1 MAVRADDSGE
11 QSRRDGQPEPR
22 QVHRAYPH
30 AVTLADGRQV
40 RLRLMR
46 PGTDVYRLHA
56 FASSLPK
63 DDLQFLRVDIT
74 RLMVVVHWA
83 QNIKAGL
90 TVTVLAEADDAVVGY
105 ASVHN
110 DQVSWQRHL
119 GELRIQVGPA
129 YRGCGLGGLLGKE
142 IFAIAA
148 ELGVEKI
155 VAQMTADQRQ
165 AIALVE
171 RHGFAREAILHDF
184 VVGRDGRKNDLVV
197 MTRNIAPA
205 QSRTH

>member
-1 MAVRADDSGE
+1 MSEV
-11 QSRRDGQPEPR
+11 QSEPR
-22 QVHRAYPH
+22 QIHRSYPQT
-30 AVTLADGRQV
+30 ASLSDGRQV
-40 RLRLMR
+40 RLRLMA

-74 RLMVVVHWA
+74 RLMVVIHWA

-90 TVTVLAEADDAVVGY
+90 TVTVLAEENGEVVGY

-142 IFAIAA
+142 IFGIASD
-148 ELGVEKI
+148 LGIEKI

-171 RHGFAREAILHDF
+171 RHGFTHEAVLHDF
-184 VVGRDGRKNDLVV
+184 VIGRDGRTNDLVV
-197 MTRNIAPA
+197 MTCNVAKA
-205 QSRTH
+205 ASAH

>member
-1 MAVRADDSGE
+1 MSE
-11 QSRRDGQPEPR
+11 LQPDLR
-22 QVHRAYPH
+22 QVHRSYPH
-30 AVTLADGRQV
+30 TVTLSDGRQV
-40 RLRLMR
+40 QLRLMT

-56 FASSLPK
+56 FATALPK

-74 RLMVVVHWA
+74 RLIVVIHWA

-90 TVTVLAEADDAVVGY
+90 TVTVLAEEDGDVVGY

-119 GELRIQVGPA
+119 GEFRIQVGQA

-142 IFAIAA
+142 IFAIASD
-148 ELGVEKI
+148 LGIEKI

-171 RHGFAREAILHDF
+171 RHGFEREAVLHDF
-184 VVGRDGRKNDLVV
+184 VIGRDGRKNDLVV
-197 MTRNIAPA
+197 MTRNVAKA
-205 QSRTH
+205 GSAR

>member
-1 MAVRADDSGE
+1 MSEVQSE
-11 QSRRDGQPEPR
+11 SRR
-22 QVHRAYPH
+22 VHRSYPQT
-30 AVTLADGRQV
+30 VSLSDGRQV
-40 RLRLMR
+40 RLRLMT
-46 PGTDVYRLHA
+46 PGVDVYRLHA

-74 RLMVVVHWA
+74 RLMAVVHWA

-90 TVTVLAEADDAVVGY
+90 TVTVLAEDNDGQVIGY

-129 YRGCGLGGLLGKE
+129 YRSCGLGGLLGKE
-142 IFAIAA
+142 IFAIAPD
-148 ELGVEKI
+148 LGIERL
-155 VAQMTADQRQ
+155 VAQMRADQRQ

-171 RHGFAREAILHDF
+171 RHGFQHEAVLHDF
-184 VVGRDGRKNDLVV
+184 VIGPDGRKNDLVV
-197 MTRNIAPA
+197 MVRNVA
-205 QSRTH
+205 QVGSGVQ

>member
-1 MAVRADDSGE
+1 MDSARGATVSE
-11 QSRRDGQPEPR
+11 VKSAPR
-22 QVHRAYPH
+22 QVHRSYPQT
-30 AVTLADGRQV
+30 VTLSDGRQV
-40 RLRLMR
+40 RLRLMV

-56 FASSLPK
+56 FATSLPK

-74 RLMVVVHWA
+74 RLMVVIHWA

-90 TVTVLAEADDAVVGY
+90 SVAVLAEDNGEVVGY

-119 GELRIQVGPA
+119 GELRIQVGQA

-142 IFAIAA
+142 IFAIASD
-148 ELGVEKI
+148 LGIEKI

-171 RHGFAREAILHDF
+171 RHGFKHEAVLHDF
-184 VVGRDGRKNDLVV
+184 VIGRDGRKNDLVV
-197 MTRNIAPA
+197 MTCNVAKVESGA
-205 QSRTH
+205 H

>member
-1 MAVRADDSGE
+1 MNNL
-11 QSRRDGQPEPR
+11 QSAPVKVLRTYPR
-22 QVHRAYPH
+22 
-30 AVTLADGRQV
+30 TLTLSDGRQV
-40 RLRLMR
+40 RLRLMK
-46 PGTDVYRLHA
+46 PGGDVYLLHA

-74 RLMVVVHWA
+74 RLMAVTLWA
-83 QNIKAGL
+83 QNIKAGR
-90 TVTVLAEADDAVVGY
+90 TITVLAEVGNEVVGY

-119 GELRIQVGPA
+119 GELRIQVGQA

-142 IFAIAA
+142 IFAIASD
-148 ELGVEKI
+148 LGIEKI

-171 RHGFAREAILHDF
+171 RHGFKREAVLHDF
-184 VVGRDGRKNDLVV
+184 VIGRDGRKNDLVV
-197 MTRNIAPA
+197 MTCDVARPEAAA
-205 QSRTH
+205 Q

>member
-1 MAVRADDSGE
+1 MSEV
-11 QSRRDGQPEPR
+11 QSEPR
-22 QVHRAYPH
+22 QVHRSYPH
-30 AVTLADGRQV
+30 NVILSDGRQV
-40 RLRLMR
+40 RLRLMM
-46 PGTDVYRLHA
+46 PGIDVYRLHA

-74 RLMVVVHWA
+74 RLMVVIQWA

-90 TVTVLAEADDAVVGY
+90 TVTVLAEEDGEVVGY

-119 GELRIQVGPA
+119 GELRIQVGQA

-142 IFAIAA
+142 IFAIASD
-148 ELGVEKI
+148 LGIEKI

-171 RHGFAREAILHDF
+171 RYGFKHEAVLHDF
-184 VVGRDGRKNDLVV
+184 VIGRDGRKNDLVV
-197 MTRNIAPA
+197 MTCNVAKLESGA
-205 QSRTH
+205 H

>member
-1 MAVRADDSGE
+1 MSEV
-11 QSRRDGQPEPR
+11 QSEPR
-22 QVHRAYPH
+22 RVHRSYPH
-30 AVTLADGRQV
+30 TATLSDGRQV
-40 RLRLMR
+40 RLRLMT

-74 RLMVVVHWA
+74 RLMVVIHWA

-90 TVTVLAEADDAVVGY
+90 TVTVLAEENGEVVGY

-119 GELRIQVGPA
+119 GEFRIQVGQA

-142 IFAIAA
+142 IFAIASN
-148 ELGVEKI
+148 LGIEKI
-155 VAQMTADQRQ
+155 VAQMTADQPQ

-171 RHGFAREAILHDF
+171 RHGFKREAVLHDF
-184 VVGRDGRKNDLVV
+184 VIGRDGRKNDLVV
-197 MTRNIAPA
+197 MTRNVAKA
-205 QSRTH
+205 GSAR